1 MAGLVIALLS
11 VTHSQW
17 LHHNIILH
25 AQDSDGLRTWDAH
38 ALQEAIDQQFQSGLE
53 GLHPRDYHL
62 IEHGQETVQRM
73 LGSSHQAW
81 LESIHMAQLNQMEQE
96 ASDMTGM

>member
-1 MAGLVIALLS
+1 MTALLT

-17 LHHNIILH
+17 LHCNSILH
-25 AQDSDGLRTWDAH
+25 TKDADRLRTWDAC
-38 ALQEAIDQQFQSGLE
+38 ALQEAIDQQFQTGLE
-53 GLHPRDYHL
+53 RLHPLDYHL
-62 IEHGQETVQRM
+62 IKHGQETVQRM